1 MLGLAAALYTVIRYQ
16 ITVDIS
22 KIMCIYFAKLACGS
36 CTFSILHNWKETLNT
51 GWPVLTDTATLFKQ
65 PCFLGSVMQIVMMI
79 HINITVQIPL
89 PPWRKEKEKKIYL

>member
-36 CTFSILHNWKETLNT
+36 CTFSILHNWKETL
-51 GWPVLTDTATLFKQ
+51 TLAGLSLQTQ
-65 PCFLGSVMQIVMMI
+65 PLCLSSLVS
-79 HINITVQIPL
+79 
-89 PPWRKEKEKKIYL
+89 